1 MNQIITMDI
10 WIVLIVVISF
20 LSLMEILLFV
30 WVNFIRNHFPWLIT
44 KKDEYPQLSKE
55 GLEKFIPIGFDPELG
70 WIRKP
75 NTSGSEISKST
86 KSTWTINSTGS
97 RTNPDFEKTK
107 SLISC
112 YGDSFTFARQVNDD
126 QTWEHFLSKKLITN
140 VLNFGVGNHGIDQSL
155 LRLKRDFSK
164 NRTKIVILGV
174 VPDTISR
181 ILSIWKHYYEYGNTF
196 AFKPRFMIKE
206 NKLILIENLI
216 NDKSKFFNY
225 TKYLK
230 EIQKNDFF
238 YEQKF
243 KKEQLHF
250 PYILSIL
257 KNMRRNIPII
267 LWITII
273 EFLQCVKYDTSR
285 IDWNPMKIIMK
296 INLKWRIKL
305 YKNQDATKLLDQIIQ
320 DFISYSVQEK
330 FIPVFVFLPQKDDII
345 YIKNNFHFYK
355 DFINSLSKK
364 ENLIF
369 IDIMNHLLQ
378 VSNLD
383 EYYSDDNEYGG
394 HYSKFGNEKISEIM
408 SEELLSFKSIKNH
421 FQ

>member
-1 MNQIITMDI
+1 MDI
-10 WIVLIVVISF
+10 WIVLIVVIFF

-30 WVNFIRNHFPWLIT
+30 WVNFVRNHFPWLIT
-44 KKDEYPQLSKE
+44 KKDECPQLSKE
-55 GLEKFIPIGFDPELG
+55 GLEKFIPTGFDPELG

-75 NTSGSEISKST
+75 NTSGSETSKST

-126 QTWEHFLSKKLITN
+126 QTWEHFLSKKLTTN
-140 VLNFGVGNHGIDQSL
+140 VLNFGVGNYGIDQSL

-181 ILSIWKHYYEYGNTF
+181 ILSTWKHYYEYGNTF

-216 NDKSKFFNY
+216 NDKSNFLNY

-257 KNMRRNIPII
+257 KNIRRNIPII

-273 EFLQCVKYDTSR
+273 EFLQRIKYDTSR

-305 YKNQDATKLLDQIIQ
+305 YKNQDTTKLLDQIIQ

-330 FIPVFVFLPQKDDII
+330 FTPVFVFLPQKDDII
-345 YIKNNFHFYK
+345 YTKNNFHFYK

-369 IDIMNHLLQ
+369 IDIMKHLLQ

-394 HYSKFGNEKISEIM
+394 HYSKFGNEKISEII

>member
-1 MNQIITMDI
+1 
-10 WIVLIVVISF
+10 
-20 LSLMEILLFV
+20 MEILLFV

>member
-1 MNQIITMDI
+1 MDI

-345 YIKNNFHFYK
+345 YIKNNFNFYK

>member
-1 MNQIITMDI
+1 MDI